1 MTNIATYY
9 SIIVNTIK
17 YASANGADERGR
29 AKGPFFGSK
38 QKKCDN
44 GGRYMFGT
52 NGFSFALS
60 IFKNQFLE
68 LELKEETKRKVLR
81 ENAIRVFKL

>member
-1 MTNIATYY
+1 
-9 SIIVNTIK
+9 
-17 YASANGADERGR
+17 
-29 AKGPFFGSK
+29 
-38 QKKCDN
+38 
-44 GGRYMFGT
+44 MFGT